1 MGCERIFAPSL
12 TLTLQ
17 AQRFFL
23 AASARSFLVTALE
36 RLKVKGV
43 CVMRVMREY
52 EEFRD
57 CVSSECGVLLL
68 LGQQHLG
75 MCCMC
80 NQCLESQ

>member
-36 RLKVKGV
+36 RLKSKRSDV
-43 CVMRVMREY
+43 CTLCLCVVAETTVIVM
-52 EEFRD
+52 
-57 CVSSECGVLLL
+57 
-68 LGQQHLG
+68 
-75 MCCMC
+75 
-80 NQCLESQ
+80 